1 MVPTFTADVPPVEG
15 TDKDGAPLI
24 RKPERSEKFCGLVF
38 KLQTDPYVGNLA
50 FIRVYSGE
58 LKIGGKVFNPRKN
71 KTEKISKLL
80 KLHANKR
87 EEVSIDWRR

>member
-1 MVPTFTADVPPVEG
+1 MWET
-15 TDKDGAPLI
+15 
-24 RKPERSEKFCGLVF
+24 
-38 KLQTDPYVGNLA
+38 LA

-87 EEVSIDWRR
+87 EEVSSIGAGDIGAIAGLKFTRTGDTICEIDDFIVLETIAIP